1 MREKENKDM
10 VVLFGVIVAALLVI
24 LISILGLD
32 IPVVPVCVL
41 VLIEA
46 ALAACLHDV
55 PIWVHILAIVAQLV
69 AGILCG
75 NTVFIILCLVIYVLG
90 ILSLRFSRAN

>member
-1 MREKENKDM
+1 MRENENKDM
-10 VVLFGVIVAALLVI
+10 IILFGVIAASILVI

-55 PIWVHILAIVAQLV
+55 PIWVHILTIVVQLV

-90 ILSLRFSRAN
+90 ILSFRFAKAD